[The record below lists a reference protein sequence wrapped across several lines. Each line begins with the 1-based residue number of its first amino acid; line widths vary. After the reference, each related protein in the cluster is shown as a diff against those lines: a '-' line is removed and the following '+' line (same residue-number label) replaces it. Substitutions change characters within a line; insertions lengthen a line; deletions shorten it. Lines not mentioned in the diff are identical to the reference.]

1 MDIRPGPTT
10 RALLIVLAMLLAAGP
25 AAAEPLG
32 LIVPTVEIVPDAV
45 PGQMLLRLELT
56 PESRAAFAAFTEWHV
71 GETVD
76 FRIDGQTVM
85 SVRLVE
91 PILGGMF
98 VVSGMYAKSEL
109 EAIARRI
116 EAGKATIEV
125 EAHAP

>member
-1 MDIRPGPTT
+1 MRNFPGLSR
-10 RALLIVLAMLLAAGP
+10 RALLVALAALLAASP
-25 AAAEPLG
+25 AAAERLA
-32 LIVPTVEIVPDAV
+32 LSVAAVEIVPDTV

-56 PESRAAFAAFTEWHV
+56 PESRAAFAAFTGRYV

-76 FRIDGQTVM
+76 FRIDGQMVM

-98 VVSGMYAKSEL
+98 VVSAMFAKGEL

-116 EAGKATIEV
+116 DAGKAAVEV
-125 EAHAP
+125 EAHTP

>member
-1 MDIRPGPTT
+1 MRNRLLPTRRT
-10 RALLIVLAMLLAAGP
+10 LLIMLTGLLATAA
-25 AAAEPLG
+25 AAAERLPLS
-32 LIVPTVEIVPDAV
+32 VAAVEIVPDMV

-56 PESRAAFAAFTEWHV
+56 PESRAAFAAFTGRHV

-76 FRIDGQTVM
+76 FRIDGQMVM

-98 VVSGMYAKSEL
+98 VVSGTFAKGEL
-109 EAIARRI
+109 EAMARRI
-116 EAGKATIEV
+116 DAGKASVEV